1 MAATPTGRAGE
12 PRIRVGATPVRG
24 TAGGDNSGLRCNL
37 SNAAATGTGRRRGLD
52 VAVRRRGAGTKS
64 LYHHGGW
71 RIASQRMAQY
81 GSRTHSSPYALPG
94 TSREVHRPGRLDP
107 GTLTRR
113 GYTCYGIDA
122 DPAMIAR
129 ARTGRPG
136 RYEVRRMEEM
146 SGLPLSYAERVFA
159 SPRWPAD
166 LITRSTIRRIPS
178 LPSSRRSRSS
188 ACDHGPQ

>member
-1 MAATPTGRAGE
+1 MAAAATGRAGE

-24 TAGGDNSGLRCNL
+24 TAGGDNPGLRCNL

-52 VAVRRRGAGTKS
+52 VAVRRRGACTKS

-94 TSREVHRPGRLDP
+94 TSRELHRPGRLDP
-107 GTLTRR
+107 CTLTRR
-113 GYTCYGIDA
+113 GYTCCGIDA

-136 RYEVRRMEEM
+136 RYELRRMQEIA
-146 SGLPLSYAERVFA
+146 GLAAELRGASVRVTEVAGGFDHSVYDPQDSFIA
-159 SPRWPAD
+159 VV
-166 LITRSTIRRIPS
+166 
-178 LPSSRRSRSS
+178 S
-188 ACDHGPQ
+188 AVAE